1 MDRGFIEQNRLECKR
16 LGALVNQMSDEQLS
30 LPAGGGWTVATIL
43 AHLAFWDYRAAALVK
58 RWQAAGQV
66 EPSYMDIEAFNAA
79 ALPITLALPPRKAA
93 ALAMDAA
100 EAIDHLLEAASDDLL
115 QAIHQTKDTIRLS
128 RGAHRKEHL
137 DQIEAILKGAN
148 P

>member
-1 MDRGFIEQNRLECKR
+1 MDRGFIEENRLARKR
-16 LGALVNQMSDEQLS
+16 LRALAEQISDEQLGQ
-30 LPAGGGWTVATIL
+30 PAGTGWTVAAIL

-58 RWQAAGQV
+58 RWQASAQV
-66 EPSYMDIEAFNAA
+66 EPSYMDIDAINDA
-79 ALPITLALPPRKAA
+79 ALPICLALPARKAT

-100 EAIDHLLEAASDDLL
+100 EAIDQLLEAASDDLL
-115 QAIHQTKDTIRLS
+115 QAIHQTEDTIRLS